1 MACKFSKKRH
11 QHMCFPA
18 KFAQLSRNT
27 YFKEHLWM
35 TASKSIPGEDC
46 YKTFSV
52 SKYDDFELHCSW
64 NYQIYVLWIVS
75 SR

>member
-1 MACKFSKKRH
+1 
-11 QHMCFPA
+11 MCFPA

-27 YFKEHLWM
+27 YFKEHLQM

-52 SKYDDFELHCSW
+52 SKYDDFELHCS
-64 NYQIYVLWIVS
+64 
-75 SR
+75 